1 MLGTTNLR
9 VLTPE
14 EMPLVRSLTALDPA
28 ANVFLQHRLDV
39 TGMRPRWMGGRMW
52 GWFEGERIVSA
63 CYVASNVVPLNA
75 NPEAVAAFAEHALPP
90 APRAASIVGP
100 RETVMDLWTRMTPLW
115 GPARSVRDEQPFLV
129 IDHDGLVAPDPRVR
143 RVLLDEVDVLYPAS
157 VAMFT
162 EEVGVDPEVMSGSA
176 YRARVTQLVGQGW
189 SFAIIEDDTVLF
201 KAEVGAAAGDV
212 CQVQGVYVHPDV
224 RGQGLAAPAM
234 AAVVQQVRRTIAPVV
249 TLYVNGHNVPAR
261 RTYDRVGFRQH
272 TTFATILL

>member
-9 VLTPE
+9 VLAPE

-39 TGMRPRWMGGRMW
+39 TGMRPRWMGGHVW

-75 NPEAVAAFAEHALPP
+75 TPAAVAAFAEHALPQ

-100 RETVMDLWTRMTPLW
+100 RDTVLDLWDRMEPLW
-115 GPARSVRDEQPFLV
+115 GPARSVRPDQPFLV
-129 IDHDGLVAPDPRVR
+129 MDHDSHVVPDARVR
-143 RVLLDEVDVLYPAS
+143 RVLLDEVDVLYPAA

-162 EEVGVDPEVMSGSA
+162 EEVGVDPEAMSGSA
-176 YRARVTQLVGQGW
+176 YRARVAQLVGQGW

-201 KAEVGAAAGDV
+201 KAEVGAAAGGV

-224 RGQGLAAPAM
+224 RGHGLAVPAM
-234 AAVVQQVRRTIAPVV
+234 AAVVQQVRASIAPVV
-249 TLYVNGHNVPAR
+249 TLYVNGHNLPAR
-261 RTYDRVGFRQH
+261 RTYERVGFRHH